1 MFLWYIIIGD
11 DMDNFSQKLSDESK
25 HREEMLD
32 DAIKLVTSMSDKKMN
47 DEKTLQ
53 QYKVDEIK
61 YKTTINELNEYV
73 DIYKNKTETLE
84 KQNKEFSSELINL
97 RKKDLESAREIT
109 ALKTV
114 LDVLIKECGIERIS
128 EITKIDENKLE
139 EYIR

>member
-1 MFLWYIIIGD
+1 
-11 DMDNFSQKLSDESK
+11 MDNFSQKLSDESK

>member
-1 MFLWYIIIGD
+1 
-11 DMDNFSQKLSDESK
+11 MDNFSQKLSDESK

-114 LDVLIKECGIERIS
+114 LDVLIKECGLTRIS
-128 EITKIDENKLE
+128 EITKIEESKLE